1 MTKLRVVVLCLFVF
15 TLWITQVCEGHAQ
28 LLIVF
33 VMLSI
38 KLFKMCRM
46 PIIGCH
52 YFWPGL
58 IALPKNT
65 LPIDNIKPQK
75 MLDLNSENL
84 SL

>member
-1 MTKLRVVVLCLFVF
+1 MNLTLPMTKPRVVMLFLFVCF
-15 TLWITQVCEGHAQ
+15 TSWIIQVCEGHAK

-46 PIIGCH
+46 PIIGRH

-65 LPIDNIKPQK
+65 LPIDNIKPK
-75 MLDLNSENL
+75 KC
-84 SL
+84 